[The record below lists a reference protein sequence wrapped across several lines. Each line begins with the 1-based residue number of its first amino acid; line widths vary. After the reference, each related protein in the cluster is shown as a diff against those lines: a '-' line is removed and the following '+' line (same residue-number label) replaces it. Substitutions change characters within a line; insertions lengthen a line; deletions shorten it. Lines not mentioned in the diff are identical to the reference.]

1 MTLDKI
7 SVKLIEYQSQEY
19 QQACRLRYRL
29 FFQEHDL
36 PWDVVLD
43 DNNTDC
49 FFAAIVIEEN
59 VVAYGQLRD
68 RHNGIYQIEQMVVEP
83 KYQRQYLGKRIILT
97 LIDLAKHKGAIEIV
111 LNSRLCAIGF
121 YQRVGFQTCGV
132 EFPSPTTG
140 VIHIPMNKKL

>member
-1 MTLDKI
+1 MTQTKI
-7 SVKLIEYQSQEY
+7 SVKLIEYQRQEY
-19 QQACRLRYRL
+19 RQACKLRYRL
-29 FFQEHDL
+29 FFQEHNL
-36 PWDVVLD
+36 PWDVVL
-43 DNNTDC
+43 NNNDAD
-49 FFAAIVIEEN
+49 FLAAIVIEEN